1 MSNEYQ
7 IWYCCRGQTSL
18 DGAGVG
24 VDKPH
29 NLSADDDEFE
39 AYRKRMMLAY
49 RFRPNPLVSW
59 I

>member
-1 MSNEYQ
+1 M
-7 IWYCCRGQTSL
+7 

-49 RFRPNPLVSW
+49 SFRPTPLVSW